1 MAKRAGR
8 ADAARMGTNANRRA
22 ASVLVALAAILGF
35 AMHAFADP
43 APQPF
48 ENWKTDFT
56 RNAVALSEIRS
67 GGPAK
72 DGIPA
77 IDAPKFMPVGEA
89 TGLEDRDPVIRLVV
103 NGEARAYP
111 LAVLMWH
118 EIAND
123 RIGGVPA
130 AVTYCPLCNAAIV
143 FDVRIGGRDLTFG
156 TTGRLRNSDLVM
168 YDRQTESW
176 WQQFSGE
183 AIIGELMGTELKMLP
198 SRIAAWKEFREEFP
212 AGQVLVPNDPEMRA
226 YGRNPYRSYD
236 SARKPFLYDGSLPA
250 GIDPME
256 HVVVVRGREPPLI
269 VSLAHVREAG
279 AFSAD
284 GVSIVWREGVAS
296 ALDTE
301 EISRGREVGGVTVT
315 RQSDGAELVHDVT
328 FAFVAHAFHPNAV
341 IIGTQ

>member
-1 MAKRAGR
+1 
-8 ADAARMGTNANRRA
+8 MGTNVTPRA
-22 ASVLVALAAILGF
+22 ARILMALWAILGL
-35 AMHAFADP
+35 AVCAFADP

-48 ENWKTDFT
+48 ENWKTDFS
-56 RNAVALSEIRS
+56 RHAVALSEIRS

-77 IDAPKFMPVGEA
+77 IDMPKFVPVGEA

-143 FDVRIGGRDLTFG
+143 FDARIGGRDLTFG

-168 YDRQTESW
+168 YDRETESW

-183 AIIGELMGTELKMLP
+183 AIIGELTGTKLKMLP

-212 AGQVLVPNDPEMRA
+212 AGKVLVPNDPELRA
-226 YGRNPYRSYD
+226 YGRNPYRFYD
-236 SARKPFLYDGSLPA
+236 TVKKPFLYDGSLPQ

-256 HVVVVRGREPPLI
+256 HVVVVRDREPPLI
-269 VSLAHVREAG
+269 VSLAHVRQTG
-279 AFSAD
+279 TFSAD

-301 EISRGREVGGVTVT
+301 EIARGREVGGVTVT

-328 FAFVAHAFHPNAV
+328 FAFVAHAFHPDAKIV
-341 IIGTQ
+341 GTR